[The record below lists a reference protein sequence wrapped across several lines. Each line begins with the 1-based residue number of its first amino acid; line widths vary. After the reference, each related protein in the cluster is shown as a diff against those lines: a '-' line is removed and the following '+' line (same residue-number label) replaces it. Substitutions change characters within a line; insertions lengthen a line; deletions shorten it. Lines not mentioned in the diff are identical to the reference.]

1 MPISK
6 SAIFHETHYTRLC
19 RSDRRCSANLKGYH
33 KLQPRRHGP
42 LAATTLKAAPMAALE
57 RIRENCLIRFRYK
70 LAAPKDRGQGMTS
83 RMFFIPVTYIIILS
97 KPIPNPE

>member
-1 MPISK
+1 
-6 SAIFHETHYTRLC
+6 
-19 RSDRRCSANLKGYH
+19 
-33 KLQPRRHGP
+33 
-42 LAATTLKAAPMAALE
+42 MAALE